1 MDKNVKDDGGVDQ
14 RRNGHIIFPSWNTE
28 GSRAKRDMYAASGRV
43 YYCKVRIGFIPAV
56 IKLNDI
62 VTYEQL
68 GGSAARTLGSTDLR
82 RATGTT
88 TDLTI
93 GPKTKQPL

>member
-1 MDKNVKDDGGVDQ
+1 MDILYFLLGILRGRAQSEICMRQVAGS
-14 RRNGHIIFPSWNTE
+14 IIARL
-28 GSRAKRDMYAASGRV
+28 GLD
-43 YYCKVRIGFIPAV
+43 FIPAV

-68 GGSAARTLGSTDLR
+68 GGSAAGTLGSTDLR

-88 TDLTI
+88 TDLNM